1 MGNAIEAKAGGTLYR
16 LSHRFSVDATGRPL
30 APAAVLMARAGAEY
44 RAGRP
49 EVAERCCREVLAQE
63 SRHAEALHLLGVIC
77 TDRGETGAALDWLYR
92 AEQETPNVGRL
103 QYHIGNALAAE
114 QHHAEAETRFRRAL
128 ALDPG
133 LVDACNNLGT
143 ALRAQGRADEAEAS
157 FRSALVLRPDH
168 APAHYNLG
176 LALAKRGELDA
187 AVASFRTALAIQ
199 SGPRPIDRL
208 VEVHDALAQTLMEL
222 ERYDD
227 ALGVCRARCVL
238 KPEDKRGEWHE
249 ALALLTLGRFAEG
262 LPKYESRWALPGFR
276 DGAEAALP
284 PPAVPPL
291 VSLFGRRVLL
301 RAEQGRGDAIQ
312 FSRYA
317 PLVAELAATVAV
329 AVPPDLVSLTQSL
342 SGVDAV
348 IDDTAAEPPHDVSVA
363 MLSLPLVFAT
373 ELASIPC
380 TTPYLR
386 PSPDRLAVW
395 RERLGPSTGLRV
407 GLCWWGSQHIPERS
421 MTLPHLAPLLS
432 LQGIE
437 FHAVQTEVPESD
449 VAWLTQHGG
458 PIRHDASL
466 SDFAETAALLALM
479 DLVVTIDTSVAH
491 LAGAI
496 GRPVW
501 IMLRRNPDWRWFVGR
516 DDSPWY
522 PTARLF
528 RRGRAGGW
536 TAVVEAV
543 RSALHCL
550 KPPPLAGGLSRCPT
564 DDVGNRIDRR
574 HG

>member
-1 MGNAIEAKAGGTLYR
+1 MLYR

-30 APAAVLMARAGAEY
+30 APTGAAMARAGAEY

-49 EVAERCCREVLAQE
+49 DAAERSCREVLAHE
-63 SRHAEALHLLGVIC
+63 PRHAEALHLLGVIC
-77 TDRGETGAALDWLYR
+77 TDRGETAAALEWLQQ
-92 AEQETPNVGRL
+92 AERETPNVARL
-103 QYHIGNALAAE
+103 HYHIGNVLAAE
-114 QHHAEAETRFRRAL
+114 GRHAEAEARFRRAL

-143 ALRAQGRADEAEAS
+143 ALRAQGRDDEAEAS
-157 FRSALVLRPDH
+157 FRGALALRPDH
-168 APAHYNLG
+168 APSHYNLG

-187 AVASFRTALAIQ
+187 AVASFRTAL
-199 SGPRPIDRL
+199 SLRSEPRPIDRL
-208 VEVHDALAQTLMEL
+208 AEVHDALAQTLMEL
-222 ERYDD
+222 ERYDE
-227 ALGVCRARCVL
+227 ALEVCRARCVL

-262 LPKYESRWALPGFR
+262 LPKYESRWELPGFR
-276 DGAEAALP
+276 DGDDAALP
-284 PPAVPPL
+284 SPAVPTP

-317 PLVAELAATVAV
+317 PLVAELAATVTV
-329 AVPPDLVSLTQSL
+329 AVPPDLVPVMRSL
-342 SGVDAV
+342 SGVDTV
-348 IDDTAAEPPHDVSVA
+348 TDETGPEPPHDVSVS

-386 PSPDRLAVW
+386 ASSDRLAAW
-395 RERLGPSTGLRV
+395 RGRLGPPVGPRV
-407 GLCWWGSQHIPERS
+407 GLCWWGSQHLPERS

-437 FHAVQTEVPESD
+437 FHAVQREIPED
-449 VAWLTQHGG
+449 DLAWLAQHGG
-458 PIRHDASL
+458 LVRHEAAL
-466 SDFAETAALLALM
+466 SDFAETASLLALM

-496 GRPVW
+496 GRPIW
-501 IMLRRNPDWRWFVGR
+501 IILRRNPDWRWLVAR

-528 RRGRAGGW
+528 RQGRAGGW
-536 TAVVEAV
+536 EAVVETV
-543 RSALHCL
+543 RAALQRL
-550 KPPPLAGGLSRCPT
+550 FQPVIASGRQ
-564 DDVGNRIDRR
+564 R
-574 HG
+574 

>member
-1 MGNAIEAKAGGTLYR
+1 VGSATDAPAGGVLYT

-30 APAAVLMARAGAEY
+30 LPAAATMASAGAEY

-49 EVAERCCREVLAQE
+49 EAAERRCRQVLAQE
-63 SRHAEALHLLGVIC
+63 PRHAEALHLLGVIF
-77 TDRGETGAALDWLYR
+77 TDRGETAAALEWLHQ
-92 AEQETPNVGRL
+92 AEQEAPDIARL

-114 QHHAEAETRFRRAL
+114 GRHAEAQARFRRAL

-143 ALRAQGRADEAEAS
+143 ALRAQGRDEEAEAS
-157 FRSALVLRPDH
+157 FRNALVLRPDH
-168 APAHYNLG
+168 APSHYNLG

-187 AVASFRTALAIQ
+187 AVASFRTVLSLQ
-199 SGPRPIDRL
+199 SEPRPIDRL
-208 VEVHDALAQTLMEL
+208 AEVHDALAQTLMEL

-227 ALGVCRARCVL
+227 ALEVCRARCAL

-249 ALALLTLGRFAEG
+249 ALALLTLGRFTEG
-262 LPKYESRWALPGFR
+262 LPKYESRWTLPGFR
-276 DGAEAALP
+276 DGPEAALP
-284 PPAVPPL
+284 PPTVPPL
-291 VSLFGRRVLL
+291 ISLFGRRVLL

-317 PLVAELAATVAV
+317 PLVAELAATVTV
-329 AVPPDLVSLTQSL
+329 AVPPDLVSLMRGL

-348 IDDTAAEPPHDVSVA
+348 IDETAPEPPHDVSVS
-363 MLSLPLVFAT
+363 MLSLPLVFTT
-373 ELASIPC
+373 ELPTIPC
-380 TTPYLR
+380 TTPYLTA
-386 PSPDRLAVW
+386 PPDRLAAW
-395 RERLGPSTGLRV
+395 RERLGPPARPRV

-432 LQGIE
+432 LPGIE
-437 FHAVQTEVPESD
+437 FHAVQTEFPEAD
-449 VAWLTQHGG
+449 LFWLAQRGG
-458 PIRHDASL
+458 LVRHDAAL

-491 LAGAI
+491 LAAAI

-528 RRGRAGGW
+528 RQGRAGGW
-536 TAVVEAV
+536 EAVVEAV
-543 RSALHCL
+543 RAAL
-550 KPPPLAGGLSRCPT
+550 AR
-564 DDVGNRIDRR
+564 V
-574 HG
+574 